1 MNPETNQNN
10 QNYDE
15 LINQLLQ
22 KHIFDKEAQSG
33 VNQNDNKAEIQGI
46 KAPASDINTSQDN
59 TNEVQDE
66 DSVQD
71 QAIDNNPNMDQNR
84 ADKLTV
90 ANQNPNEVDPDEIAN
105 REINTASL

>member
-1 MNPETNQNN
+1 MNPEINQNN

-22 KHIFDKEAQSG
+22 KHIFDKHAQ
-33 VNQNDNKAEIQGI
+33 NGI
-46 KAPASDINTSQDN
+46 NNNQDN
-59 TNEVQDE
+59 TPEVKDE
-66 DSVQD
+66 DSEETVQD
-71 QAIDNNPNMDQNR
+71 QDIDNNPNMDQNR

>member
-1 MNPETNQNN
+1 MNPEINQNN

-22 KHIFDKEAQSG
+22 KHIFDKEAQS
-33 VNQNDNKAEIQGI
+33 
-46 KAPASDINTSQDN
+46 SINNNQDN
-59 TNEVQDE
+59 TPEVKDE
-66 DSVQD
+66 DSEETVQD
-71 QAIDNNPNMDQNR
+71 QDIDNNPNMDQNR

>member
-1 MNPETNQNN
+1 MNPEINRTN

-22 KHIFDKEAQSG
+22 KHIFDKQAQ
-33 VNQNDNKAEIQGI
+33 NGI
-46 KAPASDINTSQDN
+46 NNNQDN
-59 TNEVQDE
+59 TPDVKDEETDEPIQNQD
-66 DSVQD
+66 
-71 QAIDNNPNMDQNR
+71 IDNNPDMDQNR

>member
-1 MNPETNQNN
+1 MNPEINQNN

-22 KHIFDKEAQSG
+22 KHIFDKQAQ
-33 VNQNDNKAEIQGI
+33 NGI
-46 KAPASDINTSQDN
+46 NNNQDN
-59 TNEVQDE
+59 TPEVKDE
-66 DSVQD
+66 DSEETVQD
-71 QAIDNNPNMDQNR
+71 QDIDNNPNMDQNR

>member
-1 MNPETNQNN
+1 MNPEINQNN

-22 KHIFDKEAQSG
+22 KHIFDKQAQSG
-33 VNQNDNKAEIQGI
+33 
-46 KAPASDINTSQDN
+46 INNNQDN
-59 TNEVQDE
+59 TPEVKDE
-66 DSVQD
+66 DSEETIQNQD
-71 QAIDNNPNMDQNR
+71 IDNNPNMDQNR

>member
-1 MNPETNQNN
+1 MNPEINQNN

-15 LINQLLQ
+15 LINQLLK
-22 KHIFDKEAQSG
+22 KHIFDKQAQS
-33 VNQNDNKAEIQGI
+33 
-46 KAPASDINTSQDN
+46 SINNNQDN
-59 TNEVQDE
+59 TPEVKDE
-66 DSVQD
+66 DSEETIQNQD
-71 QAIDNNPNMDQNR
+71 IDNNPNMDQNR

>member
-22 KHIFDKEAQSG
+22 KHIFDKQAQSG
-33 VNQNDNKAEIQGI
+33 
-46 KAPASDINTSQDN
+46 INNNQDN
-59 TNEVQDE
+59 TPEVKDE
-66 DSVQD
+66 DSEETVQD
-71 QAIDNNPNMDQNR
+71 QDIDNNPNMDQNR

>member
-22 KHIFDKEAQSG
+22 KHIFDKQAQSG
-33 VNQNDNKAEIQGI
+33 
-46 KAPASDINTSQDN
+46 INNNQDN
-59 TNEVQDE
+59 TPEVKDE
-66 DSVQD
+66 DSEETIQNQD
-71 QAIDNNPNMDQNR
+71 IDNNPNMDQNR

>member
-1 MNPETNQNN
+1 MNPTINQNN

-22 KHIFDKEAQSG
+22 KHIFDKKAQSG
-33 VNQNDNKAEIQGI
+33 
-46 KAPASDINTSQDN
+46 INNNQDN
-59 TNEVQDE
+59 TPEVKDE
-66 DSVQD
+66 DSEETIQNQD
-71 QAIDNNPNMDQNR
+71 IDNNPNMDQNR
-84 ADKLTV
+84 ADKLTI

>member
-1 MNPETNQNN
+1 MNPEINQNN

-22 KHIFDKEAQSG
+22 KHIFDKQAQ
-33 VNQNDNKAEIQGI
+33 NGI
-46 KAPASDINTSQDN
+46 NNNQDN
-59 TNEVQDE
+59 TPDVKDEETDEPIQNQD
-66 DSVQD
+66 
-71 QAIDNNPNMDQNR
+71 IDNNPDMDQNR